1 MFLEKLFF
9 AIDQG
14 INVVCSEL
22 KAVSVRNRIR
32 GAGFDAIPAENAAR
46 IINVVNAGVA
56 FPRGNSAGIG
66 IFGGF
71 DVDAIRRASRGAEK
85 ASNALLEPR
94 FVAVQH
100 VNPAIARLKMH
111 RLERIILRDRF
122 TKHIPEGHAESLN
135 QCGKGFADF
144 SKDGCHKLGV

>member
-9 AIDQG
+9 AIEQG
-14 INVVCSEL
+14 IDVIRSEL
-22 KAVSVRNRIR
+22 ETVAVGNRIR
-32 GAGFDAIPAENAAR
+32 RASLDAVSAENAAR

-71 DVDAIRRASRGAEK
+71 NVDAIRRASRGAEK

-100 VNPAIARLKMH
+100 VNPAIARLKVH
-111 RLERIILRDRF
+111 RLEGIILRDRF

-135 QCGKGFADF
+135 QCGKGLADF